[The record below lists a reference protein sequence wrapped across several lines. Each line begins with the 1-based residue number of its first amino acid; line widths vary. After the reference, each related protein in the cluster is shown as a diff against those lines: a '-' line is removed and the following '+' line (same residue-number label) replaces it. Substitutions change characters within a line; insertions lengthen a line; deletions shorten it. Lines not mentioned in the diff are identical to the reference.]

1 MLTVPD
7 ILAQL
12 DDLTAAQ
19 CKECI
24 AALKPHLMAAARAR
38 DTDTERT
45 IQDCVDKLEARREA
59 LLADGTTAHDAS
71 VAGVDASAAN
81 LNRLIQS
88 RREEVLDHLYTQWE
102 RGLDQRYSLSRS
114 PPPTPPDAP
123 DWQVHHYTN
132 DAGCVAAWIRLSTVS
147 EGQEPR
153 QEEVQKATALL
164 KEALGDRCDIHVTQ
178 ASCDVYKDRPAGIF
192 VDGVVQPEP
201 TPDEPRAPDE
211 PASEPEPAPK
221 PRPNLGRGR
230 PRKIQNGKVVE
241 GQA

>member
-1 MLTVPD
+1 MLTVPG

-59 LLADGTTAHDAS
+59 LLAGTITAP
-71 VAGVDASAAN
+71 VVPEPV
-81 LNRLIQS
+81 QS
-88 RREEVLDHLYTQWE
+88 
-102 RGLDQRYSLSRS
+102 
-114 PPPTPPDAP
+114 PTP
-123 DWQVHHYTN
+123 
-132 DAGCVAAWIRLSTVS
+132 
-147 EGQEPR
+147 
-153 QEEVQKATALL
+153 
-164 KEALGDRCDIHVTQ
+164 
-178 ASCDVYKDRPAGIF
+178 
-192 VDGVVQPEP
+192 
-201 TPDEPRAPDE
+201 PDE
-211 PASEPEPAPK
+211 PASEPEPQPAPK

-241 GQA
+241 GAQ